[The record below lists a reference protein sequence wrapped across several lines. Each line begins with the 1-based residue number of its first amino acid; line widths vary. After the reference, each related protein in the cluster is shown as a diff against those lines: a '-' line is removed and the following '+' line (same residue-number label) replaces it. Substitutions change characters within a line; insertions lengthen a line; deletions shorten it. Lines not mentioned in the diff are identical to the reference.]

1 MCAEWGDPGVRVSFS
16 KFVDWDAAY
25 DNSVQ
30 GAKLMDEKVNELKD
44 TVKELI
50 LNITARIDDISEE
63 YNVSGNE
70 DSERLVN
77 LFDDLQAL
85 AEGVNAIKESY
96 AGLDL
101 LEFRDK
107 VEMME
112 EAMEAQDTMLVFD
125 ILRFEIKDLLI
136 YWMEC
141 LSN

>member
-1 MCAEWGDPGVRVSFS
+1 VCAEWGDPGVRVSF
-16 KFVDWDAAY
+16 Y
-25 DNSVQ
+25 
-30 GAKLMDEKVNELKD
+30 KLTVRLVNPFKGRNFMDEKISALKD

-63 YNVSGNE
+63 YNASGNE

-107 VEMME
+107 VEMIE

-136 YWMEC
+136 YWIEC

>member
-1 MCAEWGDPGVRVSFS
+1 
-16 KFVDWDAAY
+16 
-25 DNSVQ
+25 
-30 GAKLMDEKVNELKD
+30 MDEKISALKD

-63 YNVSGNE
+63 YNASGNE

-107 VEMME
+107 VEMIE

-136 YWMEC
+136 YWIEC

>member
-1 MCAEWGDPGVRVSFS
+1 
-16 KFVDWDAAY
+16 VDWDAAY

>member
-1 MCAEWGDPGVRVSFS
+1 VCAEWGDPGVRVSFS